1 MQRSPMVSRA
11 DIDSTAQGPLAALAN
26 PLERLGRW
34 AIGGVA
40 EIGFAAVLFAE
51 TLYWV
56 ALGHRRQQPVRIPSV
71 FSQMLEIGILAIPIV
86 TVLAVTIGVML
97 AIQGI
102 HTLKL
107 FGAESQVT
115 VGIGLSVTREFA
127 PLITG
132 ILVAGRSGSAL
143 AARLG
148 TMQINQEIDALRV
161 MGINPVRFLVA
172 PALLAMMIMVPALT
186 FWSDL
191 VSLAGAGVYVS
202 LELGLSFSAYTDRL
216 IDILSVDDLMHGL
229 GKSVIFAALIA
240 VVGVVN
246 GAGVKGGAEGVGA
259 ATTRAVVQAITAIVI
274 TDMLFV
280 FVVTR

>member
-1 MQRSPMVSRA
+1 MPADGQTHAENSPFRRLFDALDRTGRAAIEGVSA
-11 DIDSTAQGPLAALAN
+11 FGYGAALFF
-26 PLERLGRW
+26 ES
-34 AIGGVA
+34 
-40 EIGFAAVLFAE
+40 F
-51 TLYWV
+51 YWV
-56 ALGHRRQQPVRIPSV
+56 IAGRRRRQPVRVPMV
-71 FSQMLEIGILAIPIV
+71 FQEMMQVGILALPIV
-86 TVLAVTIGVML
+86 TILSLTIGIML

-107 FGAESQVT
+107 FGAESRVT
-115 VGIGLSVTREFA
+115 IGIALSITREFA

-148 TMQINQEIDALRV
+148 TMNINQEIDALRV

-172 PALLAMMIMVPALT
+172 PPLIAMLIMLPALT

-191 VSLAGAGVYVS
+191 VALFGAGVYVS
-202 LELGLSFSAYTDRL
+202 LDLGISMVAYTDRV
-216 IDILSVDDLMHGL
+216 IDVLKVDDLMHGL
-229 GKSVIFAALIA
+229 SKSVIFAGLITL
-240 VVGVVN
+240 VGVVN
-246 GAGVKGGAEGVGA
+246 GARVAGGAEGLGR
-259 ATTRAVVQAITAIVI
+259 ATTTSVVQAITAIVI